1 MVNILR
7 SSNQQKH
14 DKKANAASPLANKDE
29 TKSTS
34 KNFTSMEKLVLTYIT
49 MLTFAKN

>member
-34 KNFTSMEKLVLTYIT
+34 ENVTDVEKLKADILTYI
-49 MLTFAKN
+49 